1 MNLKSLNFKR
11 FNLKNLQP
19 QRLPPNTLPI
29 WRDLVK
35 DLRLCLVLLI
45 IAAVI
50 GLLSHALWPCLVI
63 ALVLFIGLQF
73 RAFYQIYYW
82 IRFQPEQNPPELSGV
97 LGEILYLLYRY
108 QRQEKQAKTELI
120 NTIARA
126 QTSISALQDA
136 VVLIDSKQHLEW
148 WNPAAEQV
156 LGLKAVD
163 VQRPVLNIIRDPEFA
178 HYFENLHDYPNG
190 IKLDSWVKPQ
200 HFIQCEVTPFGDH
213 EFLLLAYDITHL
225 HRLEQ
230 MRKDFVAN
238 VSHELRT
245 PLTVISGYLEMLGE
259 QQDVSARWQRAFKQM
274 QQQTRRMNALVNDL
288 LLLSR
293 LENEE
298 LTNKDQVIHMASLLN
313 ELFDDAQAYNSD
325 YGHTLNLHIESHC
338 NLLGSKLEIASAF
351 SNLITNAIKYTPK
364 GGVIHIGWSSDQEHG
379 YFYVEDNGIGIEAY
393 HIPRLT
399 ERFYRVD
406 SARSRDS
413 GGTGLGLAIV
423 KHVLAQHEGYL
434 DIQSK
439 IGQGTTFKAV
449 FAQSRLVE

>member
-1 MNLKSLNFKR
+1 MNFRSLRFKHFDLKSLN
-11 FNLKNLQP
+11 LE
-19 QRLPPNTLPI
+19 TLPI
-29 WRDLVK
+29 WRDLIK
-35 DLRLCLVLLI
+35 DLRLCLVLL
-45 IAAVI
+45 AVAGVI
-50 GLLSHALWPCLVI
+50 GLLIDALWPCLVI
-63 ALVLFIGLQF
+63 ALVLLIGLQF

-156 LGLKAVD
+156 LGLKTVD
-163 VQRPVLNIIRDPEFA
+163 VQRPVLNIIRHPEFA

-259 QQDVSARWQRAFKQM
+259 QQDVNPRWQRAFKQM

-298 LTNKDQVIHMASLLN
+298 LSNKDQVIHMASLLN

-364 GGVIHIGWSSDQEHG
+364 GGVIHIGWLSDQQHG
-379 YFYVEDNGIGIEAY
+379 YFYVQDNGIGIEAY

-434 DIQSK
+434 DIQSSL
-439 IGQGTTFKAV
+439 GQGTTFKAI
-449 FAQSRLVE
+449 FAQSQLVE

>member
-1 MNLKSLNFKR
+1 M
-11 FNLKNLQP
+11 
-19 QRLPPNTLPI
+19 
-29 WRDLVK
+29 
-35 DLRLCLVLLI
+35 
-45 IAAVI
+45 
-50 GLLSHALWPCLVI
+50 
-63 ALVLFIGLQF
+63 
-73 RAFYQIYYW
+73 
-82 IRFQPEQNPPELSGV
+82 
-97 LGEILYLLYRY
+97 
-108 QRQEKQAKTELI
+108 
-120 NTIARA
+120 
-126 QTSISALQDA
+126 
-136 VVLIDSKQHLEW
+136 
-148 WNPAAEQV
+148 
-156 LGLKAVD
+156 
-163 VQRPVLNIIRDPEFA
+163 
-178 HYFENLHDYPNG
+178 
-190 IKLDSWVKPQ
+190 
-200 HFIQCEVTPFGDH
+200 TPFGDH

>member
-1 MNLKSLNFKR
+1 MNFKSLCFHR
-11 FNLKNLQP
+11 FHLKNPHLD
-19 QRLPPNTLPI
+19 TLPI
-29 WRDLVK
+29 WRDLIK
-35 DLRLCLVLLI
+35 DLRLCLALLAVAVL
-45 IAAVI
+45 I
-50 GLLSHALWPCLVI
+50 GLLIDALWPCLVI
-63 ALVLFIGLQF
+63 ALLLFIGLQF
-73 RAFYQIYYW
+73 WAFYRIYYW
-82 IRFQPEQNPPELSGV
+82 IRFTPEQNPPELAGI
-97 LGEILYLLYRY
+97 LGNTLNLLYRY

-120 NTIARA
+120 STVARA

-156 LGLKAVD
+156 LGLKAGD
-163 VQRPVLNIIRDPEFA
+163 VQLPILNIIRHPEFA

-190 IKLDSWVKPQ
+190 IKLDSWIKPQ

-259 QQDVSARWQRAFKQM
+259 QQDVSPRWQRAFKQM

-298 LTNKDQVIHMASLLN
+298 LSNKDQVIHMASLLN

-364 GGVIHIGWSSDQEHG
+364 GGVIHIGWSSDQQQG
-379 YFYVEDNGIGIEAY
+379 YFYVQDNGIGIEAY

-434 DIQSK
+434 DIQSS